1 MKAYKFH
8 KLAEQHEITL
18 FWDRNLGAAIP
29 TALQALSPP
38 GLITRY
44 YDERYPDTANM
55 PESGDAPWIEDVG
68 KLGWF
73 VISQDRRLHRRER
86 ERAALIRYNV
96 GCFYIW
102 GANASKWDT
111 FRCFSL
117 AYDRIIEAMVNTP
130 RPFLY
135 RILKN
140 GTLRQI
146 ELS

>member
-1 MKAYKFH
+1 MV
-8 KLAEQHEITL
+8 EQHEITL
-18 FWDRNLGAAIP
+18 FWDKNLGTAIP

-38 GLITRY
+38 SIITRY
-44 YDERYPDTANM
+44 YSEHYPNTTNM
-55 PESGDAPWIEDVG
+55 PESGDAPWLEDVG
-68 KLGWF
+68 ELGWF

-86 ERAALIRYNV
+86 ERAALIRHNV
-96 GCFYIW
+96 GCFNIW

-117 AYDRIIEAMVNTP
+117 AYDRIIEAIATTP

-135 RILKN
+135 RVYKDGALGK
-140 GTLRQI
+140 I